1 MDIIRKCPCCKGIG
15 ALKYQTKRNLAGT
28 YSFREYY
35 VECHECGLRTSM
47 ELTIESAISKW
58 NKREG
63 A

>member
-1 MDIIRKCPCCKGIG
+1 MDIIKKCPCCNGTGTPKHR
-15 ALKYQTKRNLAGT
+15 TKRNPAGT
-28 YSFREYY
+28 VSFLEYWI
-35 VECHECGLRTSM
+35 ECKECGLRTST